1 MTSKRPDES
10 KLYKQLSVSTEI
22 HLRHLSIKVGLARLA
37 DYLNRAAKAGIIRV
51 TIIHG
56 RSGGDLKK
64 AVHEHLKNNK
74 LVKSYEYPA
83 LPSEGGPGATIARLH
98 KITD

>member
-10 KLYKQLSVSTEI
+10 ELYRQLSLSTEI
-22 HLRHLSIKVGLARLA
+22 HLRHLSIKVGLSRLTS
-37 DYLNRAAKAGIIRV
+37 YLNRASKAGIIRLN
-51 TIIHG
+51 IING
-56 RSGGDLKK
+56 RSGGDLRK
-64 AVHEHLKNNK
+64 AVHQHLKTNK

-83 LPSEGGPGATIARLH
+83 LPSEGGPGATTARLH